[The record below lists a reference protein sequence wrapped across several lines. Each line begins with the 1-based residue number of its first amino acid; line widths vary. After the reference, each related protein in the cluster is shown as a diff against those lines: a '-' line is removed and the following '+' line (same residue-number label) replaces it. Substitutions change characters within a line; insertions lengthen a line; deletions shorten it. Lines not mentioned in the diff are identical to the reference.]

1 MCLWIRGQ
9 EIDDGTSLGALK
21 FNSDPPL
28 LFRRE
33 IVGPFLAQYLKD
45 GARKADVPPVSAFET
60 GTNVWRRLPA
70 WPAGCASGCSV
81 RRTPLYLSAGL
92 KLGFA
97 SPKPGDAPFDESLSD
112 PAQPLPLRPPPTPPS
127 RHPITHYL

>member
-21 FNSDPPL
+21 FNSDPSL
-28 LFRRE
+28 HFRRE
-33 IVGPFLAQYLKD
+33 ILGPFLAQYLKD
-45 GARKADVPPVSAFET
+45 GAPKADVPPVSAFET

-81 RRTPLYLSAGL
+81 RRTPLYLSARPN
-92 KLGFA
+92 LGFP
-97 SPKPGDAPFDESLSD
+97 SPNPRSHTIAES
-112 PAQPLPLRPPPTPPS
+112 P
-127 RHPITHYL
+127 